1 MEVASRASVDYI
13 AKSISVTEA
22 DGKRVLK
29 LPLDAPLVT
38 LC

>member
-13 AKSISVTEA
+13 AKSISVEV
-22 DGKRVLK
+22 DGKRFLK